1 MESNISVL
9 DNKMVSGIFKLN
21 DLNKKMALNR
31 IIRGEDYIDQQREKY
46 IHISSKSNRFHFMIQ
61 EEMEYLVQIIADH
74 IANIQDKVDRF
85 AGISSLFNSIKA
97 EPDD

>member
-1 MESNISVL
+1 
-9 DNKMVSGIFKLN
+9 
-21 DLNKKMALNR
+21 
-31 IIRGEDYIDQQREKY
+31 
-46 IHISSKSNRFHFMIQ
+46 
-61 EEMEYLVQIIADH
+61 MEYLVQIVADH